1 MDTTAVI
8 FGDVAGIGTG
18 NVAAGIHGRTTAV
31 DVFAN
36 VCGPCAFALG
46 CMRRTAVQEFADW
59 SRDLCMLALSL
70 RWAKLRWMCISLQQ
84 LALTTQRKHQADS
97 LRKRP
102 STTVR
107 TREQCHQTLKFR
119 LNFQRMSC

>member
-8 FGDVAGIGTG
+8 LGDVAGISTG

-70 RWAKLRWMCISLQQ
+70 RWTKLRWMCISLQQ
-84 LALTTQRKHQADS
+84 LALTTTKNTKLTHSENGQA
-97 LRKRP
+97 RP
-102 STTVR
+102 YARVSNATT
-107 TREQCHQTLKFR
+107 H
-119 LNFQRMSC
+119 